1 MPKAYRVYG
10 GIERNIRA
18 HDVLAPKG
26 GEDERHGGAG
36 RLRAGF
42 SPSVLSAIYS
52 TVLPAYFKNL
62 EKGMSEEEALHNA
75 LVWVNNVSKKKLLGS
90 LARLKDSLFSTDYQA
105 KAVREDTRCP
115 FLAQLENNMQETM
128 GRIFNFSGIYTSY
141 SNAYGVTHWGTALM
155 NGFNHLYLMFNEN
168 PSPQLSLFYICLKL
182 PMYDRPPFLRGLYLC
197 FDYNYN
203 PVARRIL
210 FVKHSDSVARDEF
223 LKLKGELKALEALD
237 EKEKMYYDYT
247 CQAEDIIRMCNI
259 PSPRMTEE
267 DLIVEKKILSL

>member
-1 MPKAYRVYG
+1 MGKAAAMP
-10 GIERNIRA
+10 
-18 HDVLAPKG
+18 P
-26 GEDERHGGAG
+26 
-36 RLRAGF
+36 
-42 SPSVLSAIYS
+42 
-52 TVLPAYFKNL
+52 T
-62 EKGMSEEEALHNA
+62 
-75 LVWVNNVSKKKLLGS
+75 
-90 LARLKDSLFSTDYQA
+90 
-105 KAVREDTRCP
+105 
-115 FLAQLENNMQETM
+115 
-128 GRIFNFSGIYTSY
+128 
-141 SNAYGVTHWGTALM
+141 
-155 NGFNHLYLMFNEN
+155 
-168 PSPQLSLFYICLKL
+168 YIT
-182 PMYDRPPFLRGLYLC
+182 PMYDHPPFLRGLYLC